1 MIVHA
6 YDFETTGVNAREC
19 EPVSVAVIKAEIHED
34 GSFTE
39 QKVLNRI
46 LQIEA
51 DEVPA
56 GAQKVHGISKEMTMH
71 LGVPP
76 AEIISGLTG
85 LVLGYNNNSYD
96 NVIAGRYGAII
107 QGSIDIFVATR
118 RMKTEGALAKATLS
132 ASYEQ
137 LTGKRAEGAHDALAD
152 VRMTLELIQPI
163 MQHYAFAKF
172 EDLVEFVS
180 VGKGDANMVMPFGKH
195 KGKKLK
201 DLPGSYVR
209 WAMENMTLTGDL
221 KAGFDSL

>member
-39 QKVLNRI
+39 HEVLNRI

-56 GAQKVHGISKEMTMH
+56 GAQKVHGISKEMTKFF
-71 LGVPP
+71 GVPP
-76 AEIISGLTG
+76 AEVISGLTG

-96 NVIAGRYGAII
+96 NVIAGRYGATI

-118 RMKTEGALAKATLS
+118 RMKTEGVISKATLS

-137 LTGKRAEGAHDALAD
+137 LTGFEATDAHDALAD
-152 VRMTLELIQPI
+152 VRMTLSLIKPI
-163 MQHYAFAKF
+163 MQHYGFTSF
-172 EDLVEFVS
+172 EEFVEFVS
-180 VGKGDANMVMPFGKH
+180 KGKGDANMEMPFGKF

-209 WAMENMTLTGDL
+209 WAKENMDLTGDL
-221 KAGFDSL
+221 KAGFDCL

>member
-1 MIVHA
+1 MIVNA

-19 EPVSVAVIKAEIHED
+19 EPVSVAIVQAKIHED

-39 QKVLNRI
+39 HEALNRI
-46 LQIEA
+46 LRIMA

-56 GAQKVHGISKEMTMH
+56 GAQRVHGISKEMTTS

-76 AEIISGLTG
+76 EEVISGLTG

-96 NVIAGRYGAII
+96 NVIAGRYGATI
-107 QGSIDIFVATR
+107 QGSIDVFVATR
-118 RMKTEGALAKATLS
+118 RMKSEGALHKATLS

-137 LTGKRAEGAHDALAD
+137 LTGKSAEGAHDALAD

-172 EDLVEFVS
+172 ADFVEFVS
-180 VGKGDANMVMPFGKH
+180 VGRGDANMAMPFGKH

-209 WAMENMTLTGDL
+209 WMKENTTLTGDL
-221 KAGFDSL
+221 KAGFDCL